1 MSSQKSQ
8 LGIERRLS
16 HALHL
21 LQKTFRDIG
30 IEIEWDRDRS
40 KTNARIITIVCKD
53 SSDMSETSENRN
65 QAQGESITSD
75 ESDDTNTERSKLV
88 RELLGR
94 QHERPEA
101 YRLGDG

>member
-1 MSSQKSQ
+1 
-8 LGIERRLS
+8 
-16 HALHL
+16 
-21 LQKTFRDIG
+21 
-30 IEIEWDRDRS
+30 
-40 KTNARIITIVCKD
+40 
-53 SSDMSETSENRN
+53 MSETSENRN

-94 QHERPEA
+94 QHEWPEA

>member
-1 MSSQKSQ
+1 
-8 LGIERRLS
+8 
-16 HALHL
+16 
-21 LQKTFRDIG
+21 
-30 IEIEWDRDRS
+30 
-40 KTNARIITIVCKD
+40 
-53 SSDMSETSENRN
+53 MSETSENRN